1 MLTMDMVYDAKK
13 VLTGITRVTP
23 LFEAQKIGSGI
34 YLKCE
39 NLQLTGSFKMRGAYY
54 KINSLTPEEK
64 AKSVITC
71 SAGNHAQGVALSAKM
86 NNIKAY
92 ICMPAGAPL
101 AKVNAT
107 KAYGAEVILV
117 PGVYDDAYARALE
130 LSAQYGYTIAHPFND
145 ERVLAGQGTIGLE
158 ILYQLPDVDTV
169 VVPIGGGGLISGV
182 AYAIKAI
189 KPDCKVIGVQAAGAP
204 SMYVSRKNG
213 QPTEL
218 ASVSTIADG
227 IAVKKPGDLTFE
239 ICSKYVDEIVTVTE
253 DEIAS
258 AILSL
263 MENQKTVSEGA
274 GAVSVAAVMF
284 GKVET
289 KGKKTVC
296 VVSGGN
302 IDVTMLSRIITK
314 GLSKSG
320 RTCEITT
327 KVMDKPGQLINLL
340 QIVSETGA
348 NIVRV
353 NHSREAKLSDIT
365 NCVVTMVLETR
376 NREHVEQI
384 ENALTEKGYEL
395 IK

>member
-158 ILYQLPDVDTV
+158 ILEQLSDVDQV
-169 VVPIGGGGLISGV
+169 IVPIGGGGLISGI
-182 AYAIKAI
+182 AFAIKSL
-189 KPDCKVIGVQAAGAP
+189 KPECKVIGVQSEHSP
-204 SMYVSRKNG
+204 SMYVSVKNG
-213 QPTEL
+213 ELTEVPTTP
-218 ASVSTIADG
+218 TIADG
-227 IAVKKPGDLTFE
+227 IIVKKPVELTLQF
-239 ICSKYVDEIVTVTE
+239 CQKYVDEIVMVSD
-253 DEIAS
+253 DEIMDAMFKM
-258 AILSL
+258 I
-263 MENQKTVSEGA
+263 ETQKVIPEDSGA
-274 GAVSVAAVMF
+274 APVAAIMT
-284 GKVET
+284 GKVDT
-289 KGKKTVC
+289 ANKKTVC

-302 IDVTMLSRIITK
+302 IDSSKLVEVLSR
-314 GLSKSG
+314 G
-320 RTCEITT
+320 
-327 KVMDKPGQLINLL
+327 
-340 QIVSETGA
+340 
-348 NIVRV
+348 
-353 NHSREAKLSDIT
+353 
-365 NCVVTMVLETR
+365 
-376 NREHVEQI
+376 I
-384 ENALTEKGYEL
+384 EKNGEK
-395 IK
+395 